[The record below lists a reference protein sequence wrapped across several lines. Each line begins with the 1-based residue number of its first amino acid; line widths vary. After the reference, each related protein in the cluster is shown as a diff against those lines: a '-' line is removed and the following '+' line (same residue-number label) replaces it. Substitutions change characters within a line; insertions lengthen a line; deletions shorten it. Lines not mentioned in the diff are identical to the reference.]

1 MATRGPARASRLS
14 LACLFLALAAA
25 RAPSP
30 VSAGRLIRRDADEE
44 RLIGWLGEVPRERA
58 RSADADGSVPLGSNP
73 TPTATPARAA
83 YDDRNRYLNVSGI
96 GVGDPNVV
104 KLSDAPRA
112 FLHRGFLTPEECEH
126 IIRVGEPHLH
136 RSSVVAGQDDATG
149 EDKGAIDD
157 IRTSYGM
164 FLPKAY
170 DDITSSVER
179 RVEAFSRIPYE
190 NQEQL
195 QLLRYVDG
203 QQYKDHM
210 DGLVSPNGGRRIATV
225 LMFLHEPDLGGE
237 TSFPGARPTVETKA
251 RLRELHGD
259 GKLSDCAW
267 REGRGMAVKPRR
279 GDAVLFFSFDEAGRT
294 DHASMHASCPTL
306 GGTKWTATKWIHE
319 STFETGTWTPPECE
333 DKERRCGEWA
343 AAGECAKNPGFMLG
357 TEVAGS
363 CLRSCCAGAVDMPEK
378 MTAWQVEFCASCE
391 GTPWVG
397 EFRRMRG
404 ARLGT
409 TKDADVGSGAA
420 EGEDGLR

>member
-1 MATRGPARASRLS
+1 M
-14 LACLFLALAAA
+14 
-25 RAPSP
+25 
-30 VSAGRLIRRDADEE
+30 
-44 RLIGWLGEVPRERA
+44 PRERA
-58 RSADADGSVPLGSNP
+58 RSADAGGSVPLGS
-73 TPTATPARAA
+73 TPTSEVASHDER
-83 YDDRNRYLNVSGI
+83 DRYLNVSGI

-104 KLSDAPRA
+104 RLSDAPRA
-112 FLHRGFLTPEECEH
+112 FLYRGFLTPEECEH

-136 RSSVVAGQDDATG
+136 RSAVVAGQDDATG

-170 DDITSSVER
+170 DDVTLAVER
-179 RVEAFSRIPYE
+179 RVEAFSRVPYE

-225 LMFLHEPDLGGE
+225 LMFLHEPDVGGE
-237 TSFPGARPTVETKA
+237 TSFPAARPSVETRT
-251 RLRELHGD
+251 RLRELRDD
-259 GKLSDCAW
+259 GELSDCAW

-279 GDAVLFFSFDEAGRT
+279 GDAVLFFSFDEAGRS
-294 DHASMHASCPTL
+294 DHASTHASCPTL

-319 STFETGTWTPPECE
+319 ATFETGTWTRPTCE
-333 DKERRCGEWA
+333 DKERRCGDWA

-363 CLRSCCAGAVDMPEK
+363 CLKSCCAGAVEMPETL
-378 MTAWQVEFCASCE
+378 TAWQVEFCAACE
-391 GTPWVG
+391 GTRWVG
-397 EFRRMRG
+397 EFQRMRG
-404 ARLGT
+404 ARLDTGV
-409 TKDADVGSGAA
+409 AV
-420 EGEDGLR
+420 GEDMLQ